1 MQDDDK
7 GGSSSTNSSWLTER
21 ILAVLHRLGVEP
33 HLDQGLQLVKKRK
46 ILDFHVSTGMILAK
60 IQGERYRPYNTTLE
74 VRAFSED
81 EWGKVFTV
89 LSQKALF
96 AAKLL
101 AGELPAEFDHAFV
114 ESGVKI
120 FPVSLD
126 DPADL
131 ITFRCDCEANKRSC
145 EHLAALYFLV
155 NEKFEADPFLAF
167 ALRGRSARETL
178 SELRRLR
185 RSFCNRN
192 EISVR
197 QFYSGLES
205 IETSPLSEALPRYWN
220 NGATI
225 SSLQFTIRADE
236 LPGTILR
243 QLEPCP
249 AADLIYHMD
258 QVLDETYAYVT
269 NRAQA
274 FGLGLS

>member
-1 MQDDDK
+1 MQNN
-7 GGSSSTNSSWLTER
+7 GIAGIASTNSSWLTER
-21 ILAVLHRLGVEP
+21 ILSVLHRLGVEP
-33 HLDQGLQLVKKRK
+33 YLDQGLQLVKKRK
-46 ILDFHVSTGMILAK
+46 ILDFHVSPGMILAK
-60 IQGERYRPYNTTLE
+60 VQGERYRPYNTTLE
-74 VRAFSED
+74 VRTFSED
-81 EWGKVFTV
+81 EWGRVFAV
-89 LSQKALF
+89 MSQKALF

-101 AGELPAEFDHAFV
+101 AGELPAEFDLAFV
-114 ESGVKI
+114 ESGVRI
-120 FPVSLD
+120 FPLALD

-131 ITFRCDCEANKRSC
+131 VNFRCDCEGNKRSC

-185 RSFCNRN
+185 RSLCNRN
-192 EISVR
+192 EPAIR
-197 QFYSGLES
+197 QFYTGLES
-205 IETSPLSEALPRYWN
+205 IEALPLSEALPRYWN
-220 NGATI
+220 NGATLA
-225 SSLQFTIRADE
+225 SLQFTIRADE

-249 AADLIYHMD
+249 AGDLIYHMD
-258 QVLDETYAYVT
+258 QVLDETYAYVA